1 MPSES
6 RTIALFGY
14 GAIGKPIAEAL
25 AKAGATVVIFSR
37 DPSKLSAVPRN
48 AKLASVDYNDE
59 TKLAALLKENS
70 VDVVVSTLTT
80 AVTTTDVQVAVARA
94 AKEAGVKLFLPS
106 EFGLPTAGH
115 TGNTLFAAKNAIAER
130 IRELL
135 PTARICTGF
144 FPEFLPGIVS
154 NPAKPGEFVIAG
166 NGDARFSL
174 TSTSD
179 IAGYVAHILTALP
192 LSDLENSVLLIEGQ
206 SMSLNEAAAL
216 YNKKPTYI
224 SLESLEE
231 PSLLRHFSALDAG
244 WARTGFDM
252 TNPTLQLRLWKR
264 GQEDPTRFGQGMYGN
279 SSKTLFL
286 PSLRLRPKGPNND
299 SLMLS
304 SFPFV
309 LVWF

>member
-14 GAIGKPIAEAL
+14 GIDESGSYCCHL
-25 AKAGATVVIFSR
+25 LS

-48 AKLASVDYNDE
+48 AKLAAVDYNNDE
-59 TKLAALLKENS
+59 TKLSALLKENS

-80 AVTTTDVQVAVARA
+80 AVTTTDVQVAVARS
-94 AKEAGVKLFLPS
+94 EGGRVKLFLPS

-115 TGNTLFAAKNAIAER
+115 TGTPFSRPRMPLQR

-135 PTARICTGF
+135 PTARICVNRIL
-144 FPEFLPGIVS
+144 PEFLPGIVS

-231 PSLLRHFSALDAG
+231 PSLLSISALSMQA
-244 WARTGFDM
+244 
-252 TNPTLQLRLWKR
+252 
-264 GQEDPTRFGQGMYGN
+264 GQGPAEVVEARSGRSN
-279 SSKTLFL
+279 ALWPGHVWKQLKDVV
-286 PSLRLRPKGPNND
+286 PSLSQASPEWTYQASR
-299 SLMLS
+299 
-304 SFPFV
+304 FTV
-309 LVWF
+309 T

>member
-37 DPSKLSAVPRN
+37 DPSKLSAVPPN

-80 AVTTTDVQVAVARA
+80 AVVVTDVQVAVARA

-106 EFGLPTAGH
+106 EFGSPTVGH
-115 TGNTLFAAKNAIAER
+115 KENAYFAAQNAIAER

-135 PTARICTGF
+135 PTTIICTGLIT
-144 FPEFLPGIVS
+144 EFLPGIVS
-154 NPAKPGEFVIAG
+154 NPAKPGEFLIAG

-179 IAGYVAHILTALP
+179 IAGYVAHILTALS
-192 LSDLENSVLLIEGQ
+192 LSDLENSVLLLEGQ
-206 SMSLNEAAAL
+206 SMSFNEAAAL

-224 SLESLEE
+224 SVESLE
-231 PSLLRHFSALDAG
+231 PPMVKALIGVVDAG
-244 WARTGFDM
+244 WVRTGFDI
-252 TNPTLQLRLWKR
+252 TNPDAPAEVVEARSGRSNALWPGHVWKQLK
-264 GQEDPTRFGQGMYGN
+264 DVV
-279 SSKTLFL
+279 
-286 PSLRLRPKGPNND
+286 PSLSEASPEWI
-299 SLMLS
+299 
-304 SFPFV
+304 FQ
-309 LVWF
+309 